1 MPGLGYFQVL
11 KQIRMRT
18 RPEEKQLQLFLLDP
32 VHKQPVRLDMAF
44 PEAGIVA
51 SQLMVPVLGI
61 QLFSGS

>member
-1 MPGLGYFQVL
+1 
-11 KQIRMRT
+11 MRT

-51 SQLMVPVLGI
+51 GQIMVPVLGI